1 MKTKFGIVGC
11 GFLGNIVA
19 DAWKNG
25 LLPDYELVG
34 VTSRTRA
41 SAEKTAETVGCA
53 VCDDVDAL
61 LALEPEYI
69 VETASVEAVRAMAV
83 PVLKRG
89 VNLVIISIGAFADLD
104 FYEQVKAAAVE
115 GGAKVHLASGAI
127 GGFDVL
133 QTVTLM
139 AEAQKLAE
147 TAGIE
152 THTGAK
158 GFRNTP
164 VWADHLL
171 TDTEKT
177 TVFTGNAKQAIATF
191 PRRVNVAVATSLAT
205 TGPEITE
212 KLLAMAGGADG
223 AARALRREGVTSD
236 LLSAALQRQSG
247 RGRPGKAPPQGMSPR
262 AQVLFAAAARY
273 AYHQYGLTPVFVA
286 VEKHLDPGAGQMAA
300 RGLDIPCYFLNDA
313 GSAGTIIG
321 ALSRMEI
328 VVSMRLHAL
337 IFAAGQGIPLAGV
350 VYDPKVS
357 AFLRYI
363 GQEQFVDLAE
373 LTGQNLCAMMDQC
386 VAQAAHPEAQ
396 AAAVRNLQAMEQK
409 NVEVARRLLKG

>member
-53 VCDDVDAL
+53 VCDDADAL

-69 VETASVEAVRAMAV
+69 VETASVEAV
-83 PVLKRG
+83 PVLKKG
-89 VNLVIISIGAFADLD
+89 VNLVIISIGAFADLA
-104 FYEQVKAAAVE
+104 FYEQVKAAAAE
-115 GGAKVHLASGAI
+115 GDAKVHLASGAI

-139 AEAQKLAE
+139 AQARQLAE

-152 THTGAK
+152 THTGAR

-164 VWADHLL
+164 VWEEHLL

-205 TGPEITE
+205 TGPEITGVTMHSVPGWVGDDHRITAE
-212 KLLAMAGGADG
+212 I
-223 AARALRREGVTSD
+223 EGVKAVVDICSSTS
-236 LLSAALQRQSG
+236 AI
-247 RGRPGKAPPQGMSPR
+247 
-262 AQVLFAAAARY
+262 
-273 AYHQYGLTPVFVA
+273 
-286 VEKHLDPGAGQMAA
+286 AGW
-300 RGLDIPCYFLNDA
+300 
-313 GSAGTIIG
+313 S
-321 ALSRMEI
+321 
-328 VVSMRLHAL
+328 VVSLL
-337 IFAAGQGIPLAGV
+337 
-350 VYDPKVS
+350 
-357 AFLRYI
+357 
-363 GQEQFVDLAE
+363 
-373 LTGQNLCAMMDQC
+373 
-386 VAQAAHPEAQ
+386 
-396 AAAVRNLQAMEQK
+396 RNLASP
-409 NVEVARRLLKG
+409 VCFY

>member
-1 MKTKFGIVGC
+1 MKTKLGIVGC

-19 DAWKNG
+19 DAWKKG

-41 SAEKTAETVGCA
+41 SAEKTAANVGCA
-53 VCDDVDAL
+53 VCEDVDAL

-69 VETASVEAVRAMAV
+69 VEAASVESVRAMAI

-89 VNLVIISIGAFADLD
+89 VNLVILSIGAFADLD
-104 FYEQVKAAAVE
+104 FYAQVKAAAVE

-139 AEAQKLAE
+139 AQAQGLPE

-164 VWADHLL
+164 VWAEHLL

-191 PRRVNVAVATSLAT
+191 PRRVNVAGYLS
-205 TGPEITE
+205 GHHRSREHRR
-212 KLLAMAGGADG
+212 DH
-223 AARALRREGVTSD
+223 ALRSRLGGRRPLHHCRDRGREGCGGH
-236 LLSAALQRQSG
+236 LLLHQRHCGLERRLSAAQSG
-247 RGRPGKAPPQGMSPR
+247 
-262 AQVLFAAAARY
+262 FA
-273 AYHQYGLTPVFVA
+273 
-286 VEKHLDPGAGQMAA
+286 
-300 RGLDIPCYFLNDA
+300 
-313 GSAGTIIG
+313 
-321 ALSRMEI
+321 
-328 VVSMRLHAL
+328 
-337 IFAAGQGIPLAGV
+337 
-350 VYDPKVS
+350 
-357 AFLRYI
+357 
-363 GQEQFVDLAE
+363 
-373 LTGQNLCAMMDQC
+373 
-386 VAQAAHPEAQ
+386 
-396 AAAVRNLQAMEQK
+396 
-409 NVEVARRLLKG
+409 RLLLLI

>member
-25 LLPDYELVG
+25 LLEDYELVG
-34 VTSRTRA
+34 VTSRTPA
-41 SAEKTAETVGCA
+41 SSEKTASNVGCRA
-53 VCDDVDAL
+53 CADVEEL

-69 VETASVEAVRAMAV
+69 VETASVEAVRAMAI
-83 PVLKRG
+83 PVLRRG

-104 FYEQVKAAAVE
+104 FYAQVQQAARE

-139 AEAQKLAE
+139 ARARQLSE

-191 PRRVNVAVATSLAT
+191 PRRVNVAVAPPPAPSFFCFV
-205 TGPEITE
+205 PDWQRPS
-212 KLLAMAGGADG
+212 DG
-223 AARALRREGVTSD
+223 ASL
-236 LLSAALQRQSG
+236 
-247 RGRPGKAPPQGMSPR
+247 PGCCAVFSW
-262 AQVLFAAAARY
+262 FAS
-273 AYHQYGLTPVFVA
+273 HP
-286 VEKHLDPGAGQMAA
+286 
-300 RGLDIPCYFLNDA
+300 
-313 GSAGTIIG
+313 
-321 ALSRMEI
+321 
-328 VVSMRLHAL
+328 
-337 IFAAGQGIPLAGV
+337 
-350 VYDPKVS
+350 
-357 AFLRYI
+357 YI
-363 GQEQFVDLAE
+363 W
-373 LTGQNLCAMMDQC
+373 
-386 VAQAAHPEAQ
+386 
-396 AAAVRNLQAMEQK
+396 
-409 NVEVARRLLKG
+409 

>member
-1 MKTKFGIVGC
+1 MKTKLGIVGC

-19 DAWKNG
+19 DAWKKG

-41 SAEKTAETVGCA
+41 SAEKTAANVGCA
-53 VCDDVDAL
+53 VCEDVDAL

-69 VETASVEAVRAMAV
+69 VEAASVESVRAM
-83 PVLKRG
+83 
-89 VNLVIISIGAFADLD
+89 SIGAFADLD
-104 FYEQVKAAAVE
+104 FYAQVKAAAVE

-139 AEAQKLAE
+139 AQAQGLPE

-164 VWADHLL
+164 VWAEHLL

-205 TGPEITE
+205 TGPESTGVTMHSVPGWVGDDHCITAE
-212 KLLAMAGGADG
+212 I
-223 AARALRREGVTSD
+223 EGVKAVVDICSSTSAIAGWSAVS
-236 LLSAALQRQSG
+236 LL
-247 RGRPGKAPPQGMSPR
+247 
-262 AQVLFAAAARY
+262 
-273 AYHQYGLTPVFVA
+273 
-286 VEKHLDPGAGQMAA
+286 
-300 RGLDIPCYFLNDA
+300 
-313 GSAGTIIG
+313 
-321 ALSRMEI
+321 
-328 VVSMRLHAL
+328 
-337 IFAAGQGIPLAGV
+337 
-350 VYDPKVS
+350 
-357 AFLRYI
+357 
-363 GQEQFVDLAE
+363 
-373 LTGQNLCAMMDQC
+373 
-386 VAQAAHPEAQ
+386 
-396 AAAVRNLQAMEQK
+396 RNLASP
-409 NVEVARRLLKG
+409 VCFY

>member
-83 PVLKRG
+83 PVLKNG

-104 FYEQVKAAAVE
+104 FYAQV
-115 GGAKVHLASGAI
+115 
-127 GGFDVL
+127 
-133 QTVTLM
+133 QQ

-205 TGPEITE
+205 TGPEITGVTMHSVPGWVGDDHCITAE
-212 KLLAMAGGADG
+212 I
-223 AARALRREGVTSD
+223 EGVKAVVDICSSTSAIAGWSVVA
-236 LLSAALQRQSG
+236 LL
-247 RGRPGKAPPQGMSPR
+247 
-262 AQVLFAAAARY
+262 
-273 AYHQYGLTPVFVA
+273 
-286 VEKHLDPGAGQMAA
+286 
-300 RGLDIPCYFLNDA
+300 
-313 GSAGTIIG
+313 
-321 ALSRMEI
+321 
-328 VVSMRLHAL
+328 
-337 IFAAGQGIPLAGV
+337 
-350 VYDPKVS
+350 
-357 AFLRYI
+357 
-363 GQEQFVDLAE
+363 
-373 LTGQNLCAMMDQC
+373 
-386 VAQAAHPEAQ
+386 
-396 AAAVRNLQAMEQK
+396 RNLSSP
-409 NVEVARRLLKG
+409 VCFY

>member
-1 MKTKFGIVGC
+1 
-11 GFLGNIVA
+11 
-19 DAWKNG
+19 
-25 LLPDYELVG
+25 
-34 VTSRTRA
+34 
-41 SAEKTAETVGCA
+41 
-53 VCDDVDAL
+53 
-61 LALEPEYI
+61 
-69 VETASVEAVRAMAV
+69 MAV
-83 PVLKRG
+83 PVLKNG

-205 TGPEITE
+205 TGPEITGVTMHSVPGWVGDDHCITAE
-212 KLLAMAGGADG
+212 I
-223 AARALRREGVTSD
+223 EGVKAVVDICSSTSAIAGWSVVA
-236 LLSAALQRQSG
+236 LL
-247 RGRPGKAPPQGMSPR
+247 
-262 AQVLFAAAARY
+262 
-273 AYHQYGLTPVFVA
+273 
-286 VEKHLDPGAGQMAA
+286 
-300 RGLDIPCYFLNDA
+300 
-313 GSAGTIIG
+313 
-321 ALSRMEI
+321 
-328 VVSMRLHAL
+328 
-337 IFAAGQGIPLAGV
+337 
-350 VYDPKVS
+350 
-357 AFLRYI
+357 
-363 GQEQFVDLAE
+363 
-373 LTGQNLCAMMDQC
+373 
-386 VAQAAHPEAQ
+386 
-396 AAAVRNLQAMEQK
+396 RNLSSP
-409 NVEVARRLLKG
+409 VCFY